1 MPIIV
6 DNFVNNNSQFMVCN
20 KHPNAE
26 LKVEPFQDNH
36 SIYTNYKYYYCR
48 RSFAKVRDTLAF
60 LGRRGDIEEN
70 LTSWIIRSMLNID

>member
-26 LKVEPFQDNH
+26 LKVEPFQENR
-36 SIYTNYKYYYCR
+36 SIYLYYNELMFSGR
-48 RSFAKVRDTLAF
+48 TLS
-60 LGRRGDIEEN
+60 REE
-70 LTSWIIRSMLNID
+70 L